1 MVGLQA
7 AAFVG
12 VGVNDG
18 GAGARAGDALGD
30 DRLNRIGSARLKPA
44 APWAVQRRFDPE
56 LAHDQA
62 SLKTSVACRR

>member
-30 DRLNRIGSARLKPA
+30 DRLNRIGSARLKLRLHGPFSA
-44 APWAVQRRFDPE
+44 LRSR
-56 LAHDQA
+56 
-62 SLKTSVACRR
+62 ACA